1 MTEYLREKKKK
12 RINSKNIQIQSEY
25 NRERIYPKDKLII
38 EQNKTKQNKKKT
50 KRKKVEKKG
59 KKRIVGRL

>member
-38 EQNKTKQNKKKT
+38 ERNKTKQNKKK
-50 KRKKVEKKG
+50 KKQK
-59 KKRIVGRL
+59 